1 VAAAA
6 WAGDVA
12 DAGESTGFLGRALSN
27 PVGALTPRETDRQNQ
42 RAAVRPPFRLD
53 DFILALVRV
62 RRAAADVRFLLE
74 GFWGMTHPHHPVCCA
89 QVAVGCPPCTR
100 PLRNALFAP
109 NQPGGACSISA
120 DLASNKNRKWCMLKG
135 LPGLGSSR

>member
-1 VAAAA
+1 MAAAEWAAAAVEWAAVAAAVEWAAVAAAAWAAVAAAVEWAAVAAA

-27 PVGALTPRETDRQNQ
+27 SVSALTPRETDQQNQ
-42 RAAVRPPFRLD
+42 RAASRPPFRLD

-74 GFWGMTHPHHPVCCA
+74 GS
-89 QVAVGCPPCTR
+89 
-100 PLRNALFAP
+100 
-109 NQPGGACSISA
+109 GA
-120 DLASNKNRKWCMLKG
+120 
-135 LPGLGSSR
+135 